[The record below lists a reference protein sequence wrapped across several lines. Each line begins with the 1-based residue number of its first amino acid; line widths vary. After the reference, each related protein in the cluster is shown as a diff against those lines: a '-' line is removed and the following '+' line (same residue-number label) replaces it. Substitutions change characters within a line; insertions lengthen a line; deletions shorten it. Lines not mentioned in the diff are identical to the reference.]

1 MTSLH
6 ESFFADAWN
15 RKPSFLFSRVATR
28 KDTLA
33 DDGSSQEPDG
43 GEYYENEEYE
53 EEDDSRDYEE
63 GEEGEYEEE
72 FEEDVEAEEEEY
84 EEGEEV
90 STMPRTY
97 AIEDDEIE
105 EVVDEFGSEP
115 AEDSER
121 LSEAEMDQYGAKA
134 EGEYEEEETEKDD
147 TDTERIVG
155 WKIPKASKD
164 EDPDRSLGSTVLLP
178 SQPTSFANKRPAS
191 PDNLPSDPE
200 RTPVPE
206 DRSRLSELLRESGP
220 TQPTLG
226 NSFFGARQPTEAQTT
241 PTKTQ
246 ASSSVPASP
255 APENNVQSGD
265 ELQTAE
271 MNDSERPPSSP
282 NSIIVIDHSVNGDPE
297 DSEPFLQS
305 EEAQEPVD
313 LGITAE
319 GDDVYNKNKR
329 HIGIID
335 EQGYIYA
342 NTDGQ
347 AIGFMDQWGQFFTV
361 GHEGKGARD
370 LSYDELNGMPSPK
383 DELEYETV
391 SDDEVAE
398 ETTREVDGD
407 PKGVPEDSHDKDR
420 DSSESVGSEEVI
432 EPSVEKE
439 TCSDEQLKGDAEAL
453 VEEEGQ
459 VSLELD
465 SQRERMTSSPRE
477 TAFSPAK
484 ENVDPFPKF
493 HHNQGP
499 AQTPTST
506 RFLGNKD
513 IPKNLALAADNALF
527 MESPAAEGCIQS
539 HLAIPDGQNP
549 NKIQGIPPGQRGTT
563 VVGGNTIKDEPEI
576 PVDPDLEMQQA
587 PTPTSDDRN
596 PSPMAVDE
604 EPGERGEL
612 PDAVEGARSNN
623 EVKESEV
630 TEELDEL
637 PEASDLVII
646 EDGEDE
652 ESGDDRSTLYP
663 MLPDSVYDRS
673 SIAREFTREATV
685 ETVEWDGDTN
695 ALSEGAR
702 IALEGVEGSSESGG
716 EPLQS
721 EDPVGSNEEV
731 ELAEDLD
738 EVEVEEKEVEEV
750 AVGAELDS
758 EDSDREDQS
767 AEESAEEGE
776 PRPIEEGAEVV
787 EQTEEANL
795 HEGVKSATL
804 GIDLTGRV
812 ETEECQAE
820 ELEAGVQADV
830 EDAIDSEVDI
840 PDNISEEPVALVGL
854 GHQYN
859 DDANSTQE
867 SEEEKQQNQTSGIEV
882 VVEIDHARQITPVS
896 ENTATPPP
904 QSGVTPV
911 KRQKA
916 DTKPDYRPPG
926 SPLSDN
932 SPVQQELGS
941 VGDDIQGEDAGEAP
955 APAKKRIRKRRSKR
969 RRKSGIDPLYV
980 PSPQELEQDAEEE
993 TDSDMDQPA
1002 AKRQK
1007 SKAKSTTTT
1016 PAKPFKLGEQL
1027 ESDLKAVEAVAAGEV
1042 ASAREKREGKV
1053 KQGDGNVVPML
1064 ASEEAGI
1071 PPGIELRDGKVVQ
1084 PPPFIVTSPKRTRRG
1099 QSAEPEVFSRE
1110 NSEGPEV
1117 RALRNRN
1124 VVVSRRRSVSVEPSA
1139 GESDTGRAP
1148 KRTKR
1153 GHSTQPAAPSR
1164 DNSEEPEVRAL
1175 RNRTVIVNRGRSA
1188 SVELS
1193 ASETDTAGG
1202 GSRRKTRSAKTA
1214 VPEAPSTPKKKGKKA
1229 MELPLSSI
1237 KEAVAENSPKKSTRA
1252 ARKK

>member
-1 MTSLH
+1 MRV
-6 ESFFADAWN
+6 FFADTWN

-28 KDTLA
+28 KDALA

-72 FEEDVEAEEEEY
+72 FEEDVEAEEEYEEGEEVSIMPRTYAIEDDEIEEVVDEFGSEPAEDSERLGRVETGGCRAEELEAGVQTDVEDAEAEEEY

-147 TDTERIVG
+147 TDTERIIG
-155 WKIPKASKD
+155 WKIPMASKD

-206 DRSRLSELLRESGP
+206 DRSRLSELLRG
-220 TQPTLG
+220 
-226 NSFFGARQPTEAQTT
+226 
-241 PTKTQ
+241 
-246 ASSSVPASP
+246 
-255 APENNVQSGD
+255 
-265 ELQTAE
+265 
-271 MNDSERPPSSP
+271 
-282 NSIIVIDHSVNGDPE
+282 
-297 DSEPFLQS
+297 
-305 EEAQEPVD
+305 
-313 LGITAE
+313 
-319 GDDVYNKNKR
+319 
-329 HIGIID
+329 
-335 EQGYIYA
+335 
-342 NTDGQ
+342 
-347 AIGFMDQWGQFFTV
+347 
-361 GHEGKGARD
+361 
-370 LSYDELNGMPSPK
+370 
-383 DELEYETV
+383 
-391 SDDEVAE
+391 
-398 ETTREVDGD
+398 
-407 PKGVPEDSHDKDR
+407 
-420 DSSESVGSEEVI
+420 
-432 EPSVEKE
+432 
-439 TCSDEQLKGDAEAL
+439 
-453 VEEEGQ
+453 
-459 VSLELD
+459 
-465 SQRERMTSSPRE
+465 
-477 TAFSPAK
+477 
-484 ENVDPFPKF
+484 
-493 HHNQGP
+493 
-499 AQTPTST
+499 
-506 RFLGNKD
+506 
-513 IPKNLALAADNALF
+513 
-527 MESPAAEGCIQS
+527 
-539 HLAIPDGQNP
+539 
-549 NKIQGIPPGQRGTT
+549 
-563 VVGGNTIKDEPEI
+563 
-576 PVDPDLEMQQA
+576 
-587 PTPTSDDRN
+587 
-596 PSPMAVDE
+596 PMAVDE
-604 EPGERGEL
+604 EPKERGEPL
-612 PDAVEGARSNN
+612 DAVEGARSNS
-623 EVKESEV
+623 EVKGSEV

-673 SIAREFTREATV
+673 SIARDFAREATV
-685 ETVEWDGDTN
+685 ETVEWDGDTD
-695 ALSEGAR
+695 ALSEGVR

-721 EDPVGSNEEV
+721 EDPVESNEEV

-738 EVEVEEKEVEEV
+738 EVEEVV
-750 AVGAELDS
+750 VRAELDS

-776 PRPIEEGAEVV
+776 PGPIEERVEVV

-795 HEGVKSATL
+795 HEGVKSAIL
-804 GIDLTGRV
+804 GIDLAGRV

-859 DDANSTQE
+859 DDANSAQE
-867 SEEEKQQNQTSGIEV
+867 PEEKQQNQTPGIEV
-882 VVEIDHARQITPVS
+882 IVEIDHARQITPVS

-904 QSGVTPV
+904 QSGVTPA

-916 DTKPDYRPPG
+916 DAKLDYRPPG
-926 SPLSDN
+926 SPLSDD
-932 SPVQQELGS
+932 SLVQQGLGS
-941 VGDDIQGEDAGEAP
+941 VGDDIQSENAGEAP

-1027 ESDLKAVEAVAAGEV
+1027 ESDLKAVEAVAAVEV
-1042 ASAREKREGKV
+1042 ASAREKREEKF
-1053 KQGDGNVVPML
+1053 KQGDGSVVPML

-1084 PPPFIVTSPKRTRRG
+1084 PPPLIVTSPKRTRRG

-1110 NSEGPEV
+1110 NSEEPEV

-1252 ARKK
+1252 TRKK